1 MQQMR
6 ESDVFGQNRSKSQSP
21 TPRSRNGPKPE
32 LFPVWTG
39 LLAPTVTYVK
49 LHELF
54 SRAGAIYSI
63 KMLLEQQCAFVNY
76 TRKEDCDKAI
86 QCING
91 MIFEGAP
98 LTVRYPYKVHPE
110 LGGSKLAATDR
121 SPRPSTYKKECF
133 FWRTTG
139 CTRDDCTFRHVPEHK
154 NIDRDKFTSRLGLH
168 SAIQK
173 WSRQWEARGVSFDLT
188 PWSWH
193 PLFCL
198 FVCLFVFCF
207 CFLSLFWFTTKKVYF
222 ELFIIRFW

>member
-1 MQQMR
+1 MR
-6 ESDVFGQNRSKSQSP
+6 QIRPDYFILYYIRACS
-21 TPRSRNGPKPE
+21 SRFVMRLFLSFLAFLKNNECIFVKLKFYHSSPE
-32 LFPVWTG
+32 LNFLKWFITR
-39 LLAPTVTYVK
+39 
-49 LHELF
+49 F
-54 SRAGAIYSI
+54 SY
-63 KMLLEQQCAFVNY
+63 C
-76 TRKEDCDKAI
+76 
-86 QCING
+86 
-91 MIFEGAP
+91 
-98 LTVRYPYKVHPE
+98 
-110 LGGSKLAATDR
+110 
-121 SPRPSTYKKECF
+121 STYKKECF